1 MNRSAIR
8 IAGWRAAR
16 GAGLVWVL
24 LLLTPTPATSTQ
36 GDVGP
41 AQNALAGAKVFGDKG
56 CNRCHAVEGM
66 GGGVGPD
73 LARIQQP
80 RSLYDLAAA
89 MWNHL
94 AKMSVRMRELDIA
107 RPHLNERETGDLVAF
122 LFTLNYF
129 DPAGDLDAGRRLFEQ
144 KRCITCHQVGGVGGV
159 VGPNLDHLSRFGS
172 PILAAAAMWNH
183 SPAMAETMQVRRIDR
198 PTFTGS
204 ELIDLLAYLES
215 VAPEPAGQVVY
226 VLPGRADRG
235 RNLFTAKRCIVCHSV
250 RDQGGHVGPDL
261 VDRALDRSLTQ
272 FAAAMWNKAPKMIR
286 AMRERNI
293 SIPQL
298 TGDEMADLVAYLYSV
313 QYFGES
319 GDPGRGRVHVVQKGC
334 LRCHSLRG
342 RGGTAAADLA
352 RVRAL
357 DSDAAVIA
365 ALWNH
370 VGVIG
375 DGRTP
380 PWPALGAVEMA
391 DIIAFVQQMSSS
403 R

>member
-1 MNRSAIR
+1 MSRSVERRAR
-8 IAGWRAAR
+8 WRAA
-16 GAGLVWVL
+16 GSAALALALV
-24 LLLTPTPATSTQ
+24 LTPTSGTFSQVRTE
-36 GDVGP
+36 P

-73 LARIQQP
+73 LARIQRP

-89 MWNHL
+89 LWNHL
-94 AKMSVRMRELDIA
+94 AKMAARMRELDIE
-107 RPHLNERETGDLVAF
+107 RPHLDSQETGDLVAF

-129 DPAGDLDAGRRLFEQ
+129 DPAGDLNAGRRLFEQ

-183 SPAMAETMQVRRIDR
+183 GPAMAETMQVRGIAR

-215 VAPEPAGQVVY
+215 VAPEPAGQLVY

-235 RNLFTAKRCIVCHSV
+235 QRLFTEKRCIRCHSV

-261 VDRALDRSLTQ
+261 ADRALHRSLTQ
-272 FAAAMWNKAPKMIR
+272 FAAAMWNKAPKMTQ

-313 QYFGES
+313 QYFAGS
-319 GDPGRGRVHVVQKGC
+319 GDSRRGRLHVEQKGC
-334 LRCHSLRG
+334 LECHSLRG
-342 RGGTAAADLA
+342 RGGTAAGDLA
-352 RVRAL
+352 RVSGL
-357 DSDAAVIA
+357 HSDAAVIA

-370 VGVIG
+370 VGAI
-375 DGRTP
+375 DDERSS
-380 PWPALGAVEMA
+380 WPVLGAAEMA
-391 DIIAFVQQMSSS
+391 DIIAFVRQTSSS